1 MNTAEPNHPRDNASR
16 AGLTPEQFTGSH
28 QSREALR
35 DSAVPPVSL
44 ESYALASRAE
54 KHVAITNMADGRGT
68 TLHTASLHRPI
79 GLMATSR
86 TATNAFGMT
95 NFGAGLLIAL
105 PVLVASHSSRAAEPE
120 TNFRT
125 ELLVADFSVQERK
138 PSGQSLLQQQVSKS
152 VGLKGG
158 SKAISSPTSLV
169 ESFPMRMSSGTRPR
183 ATSRAA
189 IKTGALPDSL
199 VRRRSTRIT
208 LPVLVDGSSVPSD
221 ISALA
226 SLPVPANQ
234 GVDARTASRAPISQS
249 SKTLPGRPSIDL
261 SSMRILHAQTP
272 TWMSSAVM
280 RDLSGV
286 RSESTVDTAVI
297 PAGKQKSA
305 ILLASGIPS
314 GTIATPAASSQATQ
328 GMQKVITV
336 AGLKLPPTSQPL
348 PAWMRDKTIPADSK
362 LAPTLPP
369 QKGGRVAQSQ
379 SAIPLRQPERPV
391 TNSDRLPNQLE
402 VSTGTFV
409 VLLTTSDLNTVAI
422 ADPNVADVAVVNSRA
437 VLVNGKTA
445 GVTSLVIVD
454 GTRIRQYQ
462 VRVLPAQGTRPTDVA
477 AAIGL
482 PGVSVRPLRDA
493 LILEGEV
500 DSAEEVRRAVEIAGI
515 FSTKVINQLTV
526 RGTPSSDAALVTQ
539 IQNAI
544 NVPGITARSIGDTI
558 LLEGTAESSG
568 QRQRAENIASV
579 LGKKVLN
586 LIELPSFTIEQV
598 RESIGALPAVASDAP
613 AIAGVDAIGIRIRQ
627 VGDQIILEGVAPN
640 QSAIDQALATAA
652 RTGMQVVNRL
662 QIAPAVPTEL
672 ALLNSIQSAINIPGV
687 RVSGTAKRLVLQG
700 TVTDTNAAVAA
711 EQIARS
717 YATEV
722 DNMLLTPNPINVSVD
737 VKLIEINKNDLKN
750 LGVTWTN
757 FLDGAANPV
766 GFVLSEPTSGGTPG
780 LITANAGQNAAAAEF
795 RTRSPLQASIRA
807 VLDNGNARLLANPN
821 TTVLSGRTA
830 TFQVGGQVPIPGS
843 TTVTNSGSTTAIV
856 FKDFGILIDIV
867 PNARLDGVV
876 TMRVRTE
883 VSQPDFTLGVTPPG
897 GGSPIPGF
905 QRRSAVTEVT
915 VQPNGTIALAGL
927 MQNNARSLVR
937 KVPILGNIPILGA
950 LFTSKRF
957 QNDETELAIFVTP
970 RVLPNPL
977 ANGATAPAGVV
988 AAGNT
993 VNVGTVMGNPG
1004 IASFNT
1010 GSTFSAPQVGGGGGQ

>member
-1 MNTAEPNHPRDNASR
+1 
-16 AGLTPEQFTGSH
+16 
-28 QSREALR
+28 
-35 DSAVPPVSL
+35 
-44 ESYALASRAE
+44 
-54 KHVAITNMADGRGT
+54 
-68 TLHTASLHRPI
+68 
-79 GLMATSR
+79 
-86 TATNAFGMT
+86 
-95 NFGAGLLIAL
+95 
-105 PVLVASHSSRAAEPE
+105 
-120 TNFRT
+120 
-125 ELLVADFSVQERK
+125 
-138 PSGQSLLQQQVSKS
+138 
-152 VGLKGG
+152 
-158 SKAISSPTSLV
+158 
-169 ESFPMRMSSGTRPR
+169 
-183 ATSRAA
+183 
-189 IKTGALPDSL
+189 
-199 VRRRSTRIT
+199 
-208 LPVLVDGSSVPSD
+208 
-221 ISALA
+221 
-226 SLPVPANQ
+226 
-234 GVDARTASRAPISQS
+234 
-249 SKTLPGRPSIDL
+249 
-261 SSMRILHAQTP
+261 
-272 TWMSSAVM
+272 MSSAVM
-280 RDLSGV
+280 RNLSGAP
-286 RSESTVDTAVI
+286 VDTSAVPSGAPQN
-297 PAGKQKSA
+297 PAPSTFA
-305 ILLASGIPS
+305 VPS
-314 GTIATPAASSQATQ
+314 GTMATPATSSQAVQ

-336 AGLKLPPTSQPL
+336 AGLKLPPVSQPL
-348 PAWMRDKTIPADSK
+348 PVWMRDKTIPADSK
-362 LAPTLPP
+362 LAPALPP
-369 QKGGRVAQSQ
+369 QKGMRVAQSG
-379 SAIPLRQPERPV
+379 AAGPLRQPERPV

-409 VLLTTSDLNTVAI
+409 VLLTTSDLNTVAV

-437 VLVNGKTA
+437 VLVNGKTT

-515 FSTKVINQLTV
+515 FSGKIVNQLTV

-544 NVPGITARSIGDTI
+544 NIPGVSARAIGDTI
-558 LLEGTAESSG
+558 LLEGTAENAG

-586 LIELPSFTIEQV
+586 LIELPSLTVDQV
-598 RESIGALPAVASDAP
+598 RESIGALPTGITGDSVVSGTD
-613 AIAGVDAIGIRIRQ
+613 VIGIRIRQ
-627 VGDQIILEGVAPN
+627 VGDQIILEGFAPN
-640 QSAIDQALATAA
+640 QIAIDQALATAA
-652 RTGMQVVNRL
+652 RTGLQVVNRL

-700 TVTDTNAAVAA
+700 TVSDTNAAVAA

-717 YATEV
+717 YSAEV
-722 DNMLLTPNPINVSVD
+722 DNMMVTPNPINVSVD

-757 FLDGAANPV
+757 FLDVAANPV
-766 GFVLSEPTSGGTPG
+766 GFVLSEPSSGGVPG
-780 LITANAGQNAAAAEF
+780 LVTANAGDNITANQF

-843 TTVTNSGSTTAIV
+843 TTVTNSGSTTSIV
-856 FKDFGILIDIV
+856 FKDFGILIDII
-867 PNARLDGVV
+867 PNARPDGVV

-927 MQNNARSLVR
+927 MQNNARSLIR
-937 KVPILGNIPILGA
+937 KVPILSKIPILGS

-977 ANGATAPAGVV
+977 TNGATAPAGVV

-993 VNVGTVMGNPG
+993 TNVGTVMGNPG

-1010 GSTFSAPQVGGGGGQ
+1010 GSTFTAAQPTSGGGGQ